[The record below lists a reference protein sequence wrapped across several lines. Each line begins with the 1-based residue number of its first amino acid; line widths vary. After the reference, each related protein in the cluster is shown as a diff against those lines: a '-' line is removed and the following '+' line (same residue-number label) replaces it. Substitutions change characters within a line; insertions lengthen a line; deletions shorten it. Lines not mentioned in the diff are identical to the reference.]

1 MIWCDLKDQ
10 VTATECKAYQSIK
23 LYSNVHHVHHTCHR
37 VLWVQVKFLRRCT
50 LQCLRAFVKD
60 EAALQSCG
68 SSSILI
74 LSLDPFCLRSSP
86 VIIHILFIIF
96 SINFYH
102 IQPWVQ
108 PAIFTLLQV
117 QSSPRLAVLLRS
129 PKVAWHRLQWRGQGE
144 QARIV
149 TKWELNSY
157 KSELIPSPGNS
168 IFGKATASSSSTSPS
183 RNSNENKGKTAGAM
197 ECPEYPQKSKTTNER
212 YDLVIDEEEE
222 CKVQ

>member
-1 MIWCDLKDQ
+1 M
-10 VTATECKAYQSIK
+10 
-23 LYSNVHHVHHTCHR
+23 
-37 VLWVQVKFLRRCT
+37 QVKFLRRCT

-60 EAALQSCG
+60 EASAVLGEFVIRAVNASIVIY
-68 SSSILI
+68 SHTVLRSIL
-74 LSLDPFCLRSSP
+74 LACQSSN
-86 VIIHILFIIF
+86 LFIYF
-96 SINFYH
+96 LNQFLSH
-102 IQPWVQ
+102 RAVVQ
-108 PAIFTLLQV
+108 PTIFTLVQV

-168 IFGKATASSSSTSPS
+168 IFGKATASTPQS
-183 RNSNENKGKTAGAM
+183 RNSNENNGKTAGVM
-197 ECPEYPQKSKTTNER
+197 ECPEYPQESKATKNEPH
-212 YDLVIDEEEE
+212 DLVIDEEEE